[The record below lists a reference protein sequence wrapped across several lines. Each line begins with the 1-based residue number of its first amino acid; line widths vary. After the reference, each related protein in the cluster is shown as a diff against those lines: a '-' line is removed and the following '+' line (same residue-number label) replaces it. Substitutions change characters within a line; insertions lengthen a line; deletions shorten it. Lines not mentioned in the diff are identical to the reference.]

1 MIGAIAGAAIQAG
14 SSIYG
19 AIKSSQANK
28 KANELIQS
36 ERDANRKWYEQ
47 KMAEDYM
54 QRADVQNV
62 LRKQRELLNEQYQR
76 ARATNVVSGGTDE
89 SLALQQ
95 QAANATLGETTANIA
110 AQSEAYKEGVENQY
124 RTKDAALNQQ
134 QVNVYQN
141 EASQI
146 AQAAGQVG
154 KAVGGLVSGGLGKTE
169 SKAAAGV
176 ESTIKSDGA
185 PLNPMSQQVGAA
197 PTLPQVAMTEEN
209 KQALAKSNN

>member
-28 KANELIQS
+28 RATGLIQS
-36 ERDANRKWYEQ
+36 ERDANRKWYEE

-76 ARATNVVSGGTDE
+76 ARATNVVAGGTDE

-110 AQSEAYKEGVENQY
+110 AQSADYKEGVENQY
-124 RTKDAALNQQ
+124 REKDSALNQQ
-134 QVNVYQN
+134 QVNIYQN

-169 SKAAAGV
+169 SKAAMP
-176 ESTIKSDGA
+176 TITPDVDA
-185 PLNPMSQQVGAA
+185 
-197 PTLPQVAMTEEN
+197 VANE
-209 KQALAKSNN
+209 ALAEAAANEAAAFEEIKKQNN

>member
-28 KANELIQS
+28 KANALIQS
-36 ERDANRKWYEQ
+36 ERDENRKWYEE

-62 LRKQRELLNEQYQR
+62 LRKQRELLDEQYKR
-76 ARATNVVSGGTDE
+76 ARATNVVAGGTDE

-95 QAANATLGETTANIA
+95 QGANATLGETMANIA
-110 AQSEAYKEGVENQY
+110 AQSEDYKESVENQY
-124 RTKDAALNQQ
+124 RAKDSALNQQ

-146 AQAAGQVG
+146 AQAAGQMG
-154 KAVGGLVSGGLGKTE
+154 KAVSGLVTGGVNKT
-169 SKAAAGV
+169 S
-176 ESTIKSDGA
+176 A
-185 PLNPMSQQVGAA
+185 PQTTGETTEVPSLKPMSQTVGTTPA
-197 PTLPQVAMTEEN
+197 LPEVNMTDEN
-209 KQALAKSNN
+209 KEAIIKANK